1 MPEAIDIAAP
11 VPLRSEEAPDMMPAK
26 AIKSTLPIKNAIPSM
41 IVSMTIIV
49 SPINL

>member
-11 VPLRSEEAPDMMPAK
+11 VPLRSEEAPYTMPAK
-26 AIKSTLPIKNAIPSM
+26 AIKSNLPIKNAIPPM

-49 SPINL
+49 SPN